1 MIETRVTRILGIK
14 YPVIKGGMVWVSNAE
29 LTAAVS
35 NAGGLGVMG
44 VGAMDTDVLNAEL
57 DKLQAMTDK
66 PFGISFPLI
75 RPDYEAMIGAA
86 LDKGVKVIV
95 TSAGNPAKIY
105 KTLEAAGVVA
115 IHVIANVKMAKKARD
130 LGYHM
135 VVAEGFEA
143 GGHDGRDEITTFALI
158 PQVVDAVDIPVIAA
172 GGIADARGMVAAF
185 ALGAEGI
192 QMGTRF
198 AATKESPVHE
208 RFKHAIIN
216 AMDTDTTVTGRR
228 LNDPVR
234 VIKNKLSQE
243 ILDAEAAGTSPE
255 DILDMIGPGRTEMAS
270 LDGDVENGS
279 VMSGQIAGMIKEIK
293 SVQEVFDELLSG
305 IELVINGIKKLSAGT
320 QHDKD
325 K

>member
-1 MIETRVTRILGIK
+1 MIETRVTKILGIK
-14 YPVIKGGMVWVSNAE
+14 YPIIKGGMVWVSNAE

-44 VGAMDTDVLNAEL
+44 IGAMDIPILNTEL
-57 DKLQAMTDK
+57 DRLRSLTDK

-75 RPDYEAMIGAA
+75 RPDYEEMIGAA
-86 LDKGVKVIV
+86 LDKGVRVVV

-105 KTLEAAGVVA
+105 KMLEAAGVVA
-115 IHVIANVKMAKKARD
+115 IHVIANVKMALKARD
-130 LGYHM
+130 QGYHM

-143 GGHDGRDEITTFALI
+143 GGHDGKDEITTFALI

-198 AATKESPVHE
+198 VATKESPVHNN
-208 RFKHAIIN
+208 FKQAIVHAI
-216 AMDTDTTVTGRR
+216 DTDTIVTGRK

-243 ILDAEAAGTSPE
+243 ILDAEAAGASPE
-255 DILDMIGPGRTEMAS
+255 DILDLIGPGRTQMAS
-270 LDGDVENGS
+270 VDGDVQDGS
-279 VMSGQIAGMIKEIK
+279 VMSG
-293 SVQEVFDELLSG
+293 
-305 IELVINGIKKLSAGT
+305 
-320 QHDKD
+320 
-325 K
+325 

>member
-1 MIETRVTRILGIK
+1 MIETRVTKILGIK

-44 VGAMDTDVLNAEL
+44 IGAMDTQILNAEL
-57 DKLQAMTDK
+57 DKLQSLTDK

-75 RPDYEAMIGAA
+75 RPDYETMIGAA
-86 LDKGVKVIV
+86 LDKGVTIVV

-105 KTLEAAGVVA
+105 KMLESAGVVA
-115 IHVIANVKMAKKARD
+115 IHVIANVRMAQKARD

-143 GGHDGRDEITTFALI
+143 GGHDGKDEITTFSLI

-198 AATKESPVHE
+198 VATKESPVHE
-208 RFKHAIIN
+208 NFKQAIIN
-216 AMDTDTTVTGRR
+216 AMDTDTTITGRK

-243 ILDAEAAGTSPE
+243 ILDAEATGASPE
-255 DILDMIGPGRTEMAS
+255 EIFGIIGPDRTHIAS
-270 LDGDVENGS
+270 IDGDVKDGS
-279 VMSGQIAGMIKEIK
+279 VMSGQIAGMIKEVK

-305 IELVINGIKKLSAGT
+305 IEPVINGIKKLSGT